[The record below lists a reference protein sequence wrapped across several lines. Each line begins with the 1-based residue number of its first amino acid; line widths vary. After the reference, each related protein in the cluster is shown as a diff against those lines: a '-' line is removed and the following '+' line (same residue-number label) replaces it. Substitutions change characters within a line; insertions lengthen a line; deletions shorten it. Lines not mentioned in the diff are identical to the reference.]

1 MLQTLHVQDS
11 RQLDENLIYNIK
23 MYMWCIDVNRRG
35 TSTNENRKRTICLYC
50 MFLTLRIES
59 PFDDKIFIEDNKIP
73 TEGNGGLYN
82 IKFHVYEYKI
92 ADLIRSL
99 LSNKVMGGRPNFVSG
114 IDHIIDVLD
123 IYAFPWGL
131 YEDTIDCLRRI
142 NDLMFD
148 ILLI

>member
-1 MLQTLHVQDS
+1 MDS

-35 TSTNENRKRTICLYC
+35 TSTNENRKRTITLYC

-59 PFDDKIFIEDNKIP
+59 PFDDKIFTEDYKIA
-73 TEGNGGLYN
+73 TGGRIYSTR
-82 IKFHVYEYKI
+82 FHVYEYKI

-99 LSNKVMGGRPNFVSG
+99 LSNRVMGGRPNFISG
-114 IDHIIDVLD
+114 IEHIIDVLD
-123 IYAFPWGL
+123 IYSFPWGR
-131 YEDTIDCLRRI
+131 YEDTITCLWEI

-148 ILLI
+148 ILTQ